1 MLCTNIVTESFEMII
16 PLKRSSDPLC
26 LTKFVSPIT
35 LEISSVPFSGRIG
48 TRVSE
53 LIVSLSEILHLNFTI
68 SNQLHLM
75 VKICKVEVANEIQN
89 MAFLFVMTMI
99 VGILMQPVEASD
111 EGHSLE

>member
-1 MLCTNIVTESFEMII
+1 
-16 PLKRSSDPLC
+16 
-26 LTKFVSPIT
+26 
-35 LEISSVPFSGRIG
+35 
-48 TRVSE
+48 
-53 LIVSLSEILHLNFTI
+53 
-68 SNQLHLM
+68 M